1 VIPLILID
9 GSQAGGQLLRTSTA
23 ISAITGK
30 PFKIINIRGAR
41 KNPGLKTQHIEG
53 VRSIGNLCNAEIKG
67 LELDSKELEF
77 YPKKLEAKD
86 LKIKI
91 STAGSIGLVLQAVLI
106 LTSQL
111 EKSIKIEIDG
121 GGTWNKWAPPVL
133 YLEKVLFPLIGEDSE
148 IKILKDGFYPK
159 GGAKV
164 EIISKPLKAKTIE
177 ILEKGE
183 IVEVNG
189 ISIASKNLEKA
200 SVAERQGE
208 KAKELIKQK
217 FNRELNIETKY
228 VDTFSTGSGILIYLK
243 TDNSVIGSDALGE
256 RGKRAEDVAKDVI
269 KNLIFEYANGV
280 VDRHAA
286 DMLLVHMALSNSGK
300 IQTSQITH
308 HIKTNASVIE
318 KFLPVKFT
326 IDERE
331 RIISCQSV

>member
-1 VIPLILID
+1 MVTLLILID

-23 ISAITGK
+23 ISAITRK

-41 KNPGLKTQHIEG
+41 KSPGLKTQHIEG
-53 VRSIGNLCNAEIKG
+53 VRSIGELCNAEIKG

-77 YPKKLEAKD
+77 YPKELVAKN

-121 GGTWNKWAPPVL
+121 GGTWNR
-133 YLEKVLFPLIGEDSE
+133 
-148 IKILKDGFYPK
+148 
-159 GGAKV
+159 
-164 EIISKPLKAKTIE
+164 PLKLKTIE

-183 IVEVNG
+183 IIEING
-189 ISIASKNLEKA
+189 FSIASKHLEKA
-200 SVAERQGE
+200 KVAERQAE
-208 KAKELIKQK
+208 EAKELINQK

-228 VDTFSTGSGILIYLK
+228 VDTFSTGSGILIWIK
-243 TDNSVIGSDALGE
+243 TENSVIGSDSLGE
-256 RGKRAEDVAKDVI
+256 RGKRAEDVTKDAI
-269 KNLIFEYANGV
+269 KNLIFEYANGA

-286 DMLLVHMALSNSGK
+286 DMLLVYMALSNSGK

-308 HIKTNASVIE
+308 HVKTNASVIE

-326 IDERE
+326 INEKN
-331 RIISCQSV
+331 RIISCQSL